1 MAYGAVYMFSLIWTA
16 SDVTGETLP
25 SNITSPWFQVS
36 YVVLHPSQGTLN
48 LVIFLYHKIWKMQK
62 QYPTLGFIEAMKSI
76 LKRGRRRRGG
86 RNEGPA
92 ASSTR
97 R

>member
-1 MAYGAVYMFSLIWTA
+1 
-16 SDVTGETLP
+16 
-25 SNITSPWFQVS
+25 
-36 YVVLHPSQGTLN
+36 
-48 LVIFLYHKIWKMQK
+48 MQK